1 MNAILLKF
9 YLDQIMQFRRYLES
23 YLSLFANDAMLYA
36 TRERPLSLLHIPFE
50 DAINIVRSAESI
62 IRKEPNLLSLHS
74 PIIIVGDLHG
84 QFLDLIRIFQKNGI
98 PPGKKYLFLGDLV
111 DRGDFSFDIL
121 IFLFLLKILH
131 SESIFFIRGNH
142 EFNSLTST
150 MGFFNE
156 IIDKYEEPS
165 MYNAFINLFSFI
177 PLGALINE
185 KILCIHGGLGP
196 NFTSISQIPNVY
208 RPLCDFGKYEVADD
222 ILWSDPSNEIDTY
235 ELNKRGA
242 GWVFGKS
249 IVDKFC
255 EENNIDMIIR
265 GHECVMNG
273 YESFFNGKLITV
285 FSASNSVGTV
295 GNEAAVIEIKNPS
308 QNKTESNI
316 NQENQQNLQ
325 NQRSYVLM
333 AKQYPPLPYITRDQV
348 FYTSKLR
355 LSPSPSQLP
364 VFAKPHDPSMG
375 GFGLRK
381 YNQPPQHQH
390 QQPMIPRPPISAN
403 TANPRKLTRNNF
415 HAHSNKDIMLRTKM
429 CQNSDQI
436 RAVSNSAKNLP
447 TWSIPSDLMPEKSIL
462 ISNSMEND
470 QKLPLLK
477 DPNKQQN
484 RHSLNFKSKK
494 YNTAAVYDDKKEA
507 RRPDLVNASA
517 SITVPIDEG
526 IDVNPARKDK
536 RLTKVKRKKPNIAPL
551 NSLVP
556 HIPDRPPTSS
566 DYYNNN
572 YPTVCPVRRP
582 SSNRKRKR
590 DEDL

>member
-1 MNAILLKF
+1 
-9 YLDQIMQFRRYLES
+9 MQYRRYLEA

-36 TRERPLSLLHIPFE
+36 TRERPLSLLQIPF
-50 DAINIVRSAESI
+50 DDCINIIRSTESI
-62 IRKEPNLLSLHS
+62 IRKEPNLLNLHS
-74 PIIIVGDLHG
+74 PIIVVGDLHG

-111 DRGDFSFDIL
+111 DRGEFSVDIL

-131 SESIFFIRGNH
+131 PESIFFIRGNH
-142 EFNSLTST
+142 EFNSLAST

-196 NFTSISQIPNVY
+196 NFTSVFQIPLVY
-208 RPLCDFGKYEVADD
+208 RPLCDFGKYDVADD

-235 ELNKRGA
+235 EPNKRGA
-242 GWVFGKS
+242 GWTFGKA

-255 EENNIDMIIR
+255 EDNNIDMIIR

-273 YESFFNGKLITV
+273 YENFFNGKLITV
-285 FSASNSVGTV
+285 FSASNSVGSV
-295 GNEAAVIEIKNPS
+295 GNEAAVIEIKNPAL
-308 QNKTESNI
+308 NKSDSSADNPC
-316 NQENQQNLQ
+316 
-325 NQRSYVLM
+325 SYVLL
-333 AKQYPPLPYITRDQV
+333 AKQYPPMPYLTRDQV

-355 LSPSPSQLP
+355 LAPSQSQLP
-364 VFAKPHDPSMG
+364 SFAKPHDPAIGS
-375 GFGLRK
+375 FNLRR
-381 YNQPPQHQH
+381 YQPPQQPH
-390 QQPMIPRPPISAN
+390 QPMIPRPPNAVN
-403 TANPRKLTRNNF
+403 TANPRKLSRGNF

-429 CQNSDQI
+429 CQDSDQI

-462 ISNSMEND
+462 INNALDNEN
-470 QKLPLLK
+470 KLPLLK
-477 DPNKQQN
+477 DPNKQPN

-494 YNTAAVYDDKKEA
+494 YNTAAVFDDKKEPKI
-507 RRPDLVNASA
+507 PDLIGQSA
-517 SITVPIDEG
+517 SITVPTIPQEDE

-536 RLTKVKRKKPNIAPL
+536 RSNMTKIKRKKPSIAPL
-551 NSLVP
+551 NNLTP
-556 HIPDRPPTSS
+556 HIPNPSAQLQCGPT
-566 DYYNNN
+566 Y
-572 YPTVCPVRRP
+572 CPARRP

-590 DEDL
+590 NNDIE

>member
-1 MNAILLKF
+1 
-9 YLDQIMQFRRYLES
+9 MQFRRYLES

-36 TRERPLSLLHIPFE
+36 TRERPLSLLQIPFD
-50 DAINIVRSAESI
+50 DAINIIRSTESI
-62 IRKEPNLLSLHS
+62 IRKEPNLLNLHS
-74 PIIIVGDLHG
+74 PIIVVGDLHG

-131 SESIFFIRGNH
+131 PESIFFIRGNH

-156 IIDKYEEPS
+156 IIDKYEDPS
-165 MYNAFINLFSFI
+165 MYNSFLNLFSFI

-196 NFTSISQIPNVY
+196 NFTSVFQIPTVY
-208 RPLCDFGKYEVADD
+208 RPLCDFGKYDVADD
-222 ILWSDPSNEIDTY
+222 ILWSDPSNDIDTY
-235 ELNKRGA
+235 EPNKRGA
-242 GWVFGKS
+242 GWIFGKS

-273 YESFFNGKLITV
+273 YENFFNGKLITV

-308 QNKTESNI
+308 LNKA
-316 NQENQQNLQ
+316 ENTVVE
-325 NQRSYVLM
+325 NQRSYVLL
-333 AKQYPPLPYITRDQV
+333 AKQYPPLPYLTRDQV

-364 VFAKPHDPSMG
+364 VFAKPHDPSIAP
-375 GFGLRK
+375 FTLRR
-381 YNQPPQHQH
+381 YNQPQAPH
-390 QQPMIPRPPISAN
+390 QPMIPRPPISAN
-403 TANPRKLTRNNF
+403 TANPRKLSRNNF

-429 CQNSDQI
+429 CQDSDQI

-462 ISNSMEND
+462 ISNSIDSE

-477 DPNKQQN
+477 DPINQPN

-494 YNTAAVYDDKKEA
+494 YNTAAVFDDKKVS
-507 RRPDLVNASA
+507 RRPDLINQSA
-517 SITVPIDEG
+517 TITIPIDDDMDG
-526 IDVNPARKDK
+526 NPARKDK
-536 RLTKVKRKKPNIAPL
+536 RSNKLKRKKPSIAPL
-551 NSLVP
+551 NNLVP
-556 HIPDRPPTSS
+556 HVPDRPPTSDS
-566 DYYNNN
+566 LQ
-572 YPTVCPVRRP
+572 YPTTSCPVRRP
-582 SSNRKRKR
+582 ASNRKRKR
-590 DEDL
+590 NDDV